1 MFHVKHIS
9 TGSPFELEM
18 AYSRAV
24 IKGGWCFVS
33 GVTGYD
39 YTKMLMPEGVA
50 AQAEASFQTI
60 DRVLTEAGFQL
71 ADIVRVQ
78 YTLVDAALV
87 AELSPILSAHL
98 GDVRPAAT
106 MIVAGLIKPEMLIE
120 IEVTAFKG

>member
-60 DRVLTEAGFQL
+60 DRVITEAGFQL

>member
-1 MFHVKHIS
+1 MKHIS

-39 YTKMLMPEGVA
+39 YTKMLMPDGVA

-60 DRVLTEAGFQL
+60 SRVLSEAGFQL

-78 YTLVDAALV
+78 YALVDAALV
-87 AELSPILSAHL
+87 AEVSPILSAHL

-120 IEVTAFKG
+120 IEVTAFKGS

>member
-60 DRVLTEAGFQL
+60 DRVITEAGFQL
-71 ADIVRVQ
+71 ADIVRIQ

-98 GDVRPAAT
+98 GDVRTAAT